1 MSTIPFAVIF
11 DMDGTLFQ
19 TNKILGSSLERT
31 FEVLRSEGN
40 WQGEAPLA
48 VYQKTMGVPLKVVW
62 ETLLPNHAESI
73 RNQADKLF
81 LEYLNQE
88 IKEGKGQLYPKVI
101 ETLSLFKQHGIP
113 LFIVSNGLEKY
124 LEEICTY
131 FQLHEYLTDIYSVEK
146 SLIGSKTDGVHM
158 LLKDYK
164 IEEAVLVG
172 DRKSDIEAAK
182 ENGLVAVGCHFGFA
196 AVNELADADFLIKDF
211 LDLQAFVFKRQST
224 LTF

>member
-19 TNKILGSSLERT
+19 TNKILGSSLEKT
-31 FEVLRSEGN
+31 FEVLRSEGH
-40 WQGEAPLA
+40 WQGEAPL
-48 VYQKTMGVPLKVVW
+48 VIYQKIMGVPLKVVW
-62 ETLLPNHAESI
+62 ETLLPNHAELI

-81 LEYLNQE
+81 LECLNQE
-88 IKEGKGQLYPKVI
+88 IKEGKGQLYPNVI
-101 ETLSLFKQHGIP
+101 ETLSLFKQQGIP
-113 LFIVSNGLEKY
+113 IFVASNGLEKY
-124 LEEICTY
+124 LEEICAY
-131 FQLHEYLTDIYSVEK
+131 FNLHEYFADIYSVER
-146 SLIGSKTDGVHM
+146 SLIGSKTDLVHM
-158 LLKDYK
+158 LLKDHN

-196 AVNELADADFLIKDF
+196 AVNELADADFLITDF
-211 LDLQAFVFKRQST
+211 LELQAFVSKRRST